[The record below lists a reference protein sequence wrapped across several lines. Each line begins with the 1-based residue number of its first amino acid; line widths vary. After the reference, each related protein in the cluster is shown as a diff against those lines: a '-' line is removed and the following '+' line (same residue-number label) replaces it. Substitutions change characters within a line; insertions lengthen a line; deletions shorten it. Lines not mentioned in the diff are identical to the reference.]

1 MFDQKEIAE
10 KVMLDEAIE
19 VNFEELQQ
27 LNAREE
33 MESDI
38 EDEDNSVK
46 SEEYNNDQMIDEILE
61 LVNPDDEQVDKI
73 EENNTVNIK

>member
-73 EENNTVNIK
+73 EENNTVNII